1 MKDGTTLAIGAVAG
15 LAGLALARAGSA
27 AQGTK
32 VSARLIAPAVS
43 SVAELYAPK
52 SPLVEISAPGGP
64 RTLILADAILTGV
77 YKEEGHCP
85 LFYLSS
91 EPPYADAKRELK
103 RLARFVEWANTLS
116 FPLAVYRGIG
126 VSGEGE
132 MDLRPDWAQAWSER
146 QDVALRFLRQAM
158 QGEDRS
164 GRLLT
169 GVVATPDEVD
179 WAYTLDLFLAWSLF
193 EDPEYEIALVNQ
205 RGSEAQPYGATLVR
219 VQEVRPRPDL
229 VERVSGARK
238 PGSAPRP
245 STKDI

>member
-27 AQGTK
+27 AQSTK
-32 VSARLIAPAVS
+32 VSARLITPAVG
-43 SVAELYAPK
+43 SVAELYAPR
-52 SPLVEISAPGGP
+52 SPLVEISVPGGP
-64 RTLILADAILTGV
+64 RTQILADAILTGI
-77 YKEEGHCP
+77 YKEQRHCP
-85 LFYLSS
+85 LYDSGGHDV
-91 EPPYADAKRELK
+91 DAERELK
-103 RLARFVEWANTLS
+103 RLARFVEWVNTLS
-116 FPLAVYRGIG
+116 FPLTVYRGIG
-126 VSGEGE
+126 VSGGDE

-158 QGEDRS
+158 RGKDRA

-179 WAYTLDLFLAWSLF
+179 WASTLDLFLAWSLF

-205 RGSEAQPYGATLVR
+205 RGSDAQPYGASLVR
-219 VQEVRPRPDL
+219 VQEVRSRPDL

-238 PGSAPRP
+238 PSSAPRP
-245 STKDI
+245 SSKDI